1 MTNSNDTTTK
11 EKNQVLEIKKRDEKR
26 SRAVLQEMKIVPG
39 VIYGNG
45 METMPV
51 EVEEGALADMLKKNA
66 KTAVIPVKLDGKN
79 INIIVKEIQRDGI
92 NPRIQHI
99 DFQAVKKNEILEMKL
114 PVVVEGEES
123 VLHKRLLLNTALT
136 EVIVKGPADLI
147 PDNVTVDVTKLNL
160 DDKITVG
167 DLKLPDKI
175 EMVTDKEELVL
186 SINESKTA
194 QEVELADETTE
205 SAEPV
210 VVTQSPSKEEAKE
223 EAK

>member
-194 QEVELADETTE
+194 QEVELADETAE

-210 VVTQSPSKEEAKE
+210 VVTESPSKEEAKE
-223 EAK
+223 ETK

>member
-11 EKNQVLEIKKRDEKR
+11 EKNQVLEIKKRHEKR

-147 PDNVTVDVTKLNL
+147 PDNVTVDVTELNL

-210 VVTQSPSKEEAKE
+210 VATESPAKEEAKE